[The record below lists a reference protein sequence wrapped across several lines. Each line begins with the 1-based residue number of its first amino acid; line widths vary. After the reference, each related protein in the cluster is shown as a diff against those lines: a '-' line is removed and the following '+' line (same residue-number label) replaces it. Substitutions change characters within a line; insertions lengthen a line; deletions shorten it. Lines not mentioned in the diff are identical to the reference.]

1 MFPLVLA
8 DVTAYNVGLF
18 VHILAVVVGIG
29 ATYAY
34 PVVLA
39 WVERF
44 APQAVPGVYA
54 ALRRVDR
61 IIVTPGLI
69 IVLLAGFYLLSEG
82 ELEVSES
89 WVSLGIVTVIV
100 LLGMTHAYFKP
111 RWDRGIELAERDLK
125 GGGELSEE
133 FRANSRQMAIAGM
146 VMSLLVVV
154 TIFFMVAKP

>member
-1 MFPLVLA
+1 MLA
-8 DVTAYNVGLF
+8 EVTAYNVGVF
-18 VHILAVVVGIG
+18 IHVLAVVVAIG

-44 APQAVPGVYA
+44 APQAVPATYA

-69 IVLLAGFYLLSEG
+69 VILLAGFYLLSEG
-82 ELEVSES
+82 KIKVSED
-89 WVSLGIVTVIV
+89 WVSLGIVTVLI

-125 GGGELSEE
+125 AGGELSDE
-133 FRANSRQMAIAGM
+133 FRANSKQMAIAGM
-146 VMSLLVVV
+146 LMSLLVIV
-154 TIFFMVAKP
+154 TIFFMVVKP

>member
-1 MFPLVLA
+1 MIA

-18 VHILAVVVGIG
+18 IHILAIVVAIG

-34 PVVLA
+34 PIVLA

-44 APQAVPGVYA
+44 APESVPPVYA

-61 IIVTPGLI
+61 LMVTPGLI
-69 IVLLAGFYLLSEG
+69 IVLLAGFYLVSEG
-82 ELEVSES
+82 ELELSES
-89 WVSLGIVTVIV
+89 WISLGIVTVLV
-100 LLGMTHAYFKP
+100 LLGMTHGYFRP

-125 GGGELSEE
+125 AGGELSEE

-146 VMSLLVVV
+146 LMSLLVIV
-154 TIFFMVAKP
+154 TIFFMVVKL